1 MRKKNR
7 TLGTRLTEKAKD
19 LFTENYK
26 TSLKEMKGRVNKG
39 KATSG
44 HGLENFML
52 LKRQNTQRNLQLQCT
67 LYKSQYRFCK
77 NGKIHPNIKTPMESH
92 GIPNSQNN
100 LEKEKGGGITLSDS
114 KTC

>member
-44 HGLENFML
+44 SWVGELYAVKTSKHPKKPTASMHS
-52 LKRQNTQRNLQLQCT
+52 LQIPVQILQ
-67 LYKSQYRFCK
+67 KWK
-77 NGKIHPNIKTPMESH
+77 NPS
-92 GIPNSQNN
+92 
-100 LEKEKGGGITLSDS
+100 
-114 KTC
+114 